1 MLLRSALPLIL
12 AAAACAADSGA
23 IAVLV
28 PTAGHTISGTVAFT
42 PIAGGLHVH
51 AHVEGLAPN
60 SSHGFHIHQFG
71 DLRSPDGMSAGG
83 HYNPAG
89 HAHGAPTAAEHHAG
103 DLGNLTANATG
114 VADLDLDLPGIT
126 VNDGPQ
132 QIAGRAVV
140 VHIKDDDLTSQ
151 PVGNAGARIAVGVIG
166 IAAPPAK

>member
-1 MLLRSALPLIL
+1 MIFRSALPLIL
-12 AAAACAADSGA
+12 AAAACAADTSA
-23 IAVLV
+23 VAVLV
-28 PTAGHTISGTVAFT
+28 PTAGNAISGTVVFS
-42 PIAGGLHVH
+42 PMAGGLHVH

-71 DLRSPDGMSAGG
+71 DLRSTDGTSAGG

-89 HAHGAPTAAEHHAG
+89 HAHGAPGAAEHHAG
-103 DLGNLTANATG
+103 DLGNLTANAAG
-114 VADLDLDLPGIT
+114 VADLDLDLPGIS

-140 VHIKDDDLTSQ
+140 VHITTDDLTSQ

-166 IAAPPAK
+166 VAAPPK